1 MAHSILLVDDDPTI
15 IQLATTAL
23 EGAGY
28 TVRAATNGDEAIE
41 AVRTERPAMVITDWL
56 MPAPDGLELC
66 RMIREVEDFSSR
78 IYVIMLS
85 GQRAP
90 GRLVEAL
97 EVGADD
103 YIHKPFSTD
112 ELVARVRS
120 GSRLI
125 ALKADLKQKEI
136 ELFRRNAELEVAHQ
150 ELSRLNRH
158 LDQIAT
164 TDELTGL
171 ANRRSAMAA
180 IQRRWEEINRDPGS
194 MAMVLADIDHFKQIN
209 DTWGHDAGDAVLAQ
223 VAAALDEASR
233 STEDV
238 FRLGGEEFLLFC
250 RSATA
255 AEATIAAERMRLA
268 VESLQVTHR
277 GRTITCTMSFGVAE
291 RRGWMKT
298 SDEVLKAADEALY
311 ASKHAGR
318 NRVTIADPNP
328 KFEPLRHAA

>member
-1 MAHSILLVDDDPTI
+1 MPHSILLVDDDPAI
-15 IQLATTAL
+15 IQLAATAL
-23 EGAGY
+23 EAAGY
-28 TVRAATNGDEAIE
+28 TVRAASNGDEAIE
-41 AVRTERPAMVITDWL
+41 AVRTERPDMVVTDWL

-66 RMIREVEDFSSR
+66 RMIREIEDFTSR

-103 YIHKPFSTD
+103 YIHKPFNTD

-136 ELFRRNAELEVAHQ
+136 QLHRRNAELEVAHQ

-158 LDQIAT
+158 LDEIAT

-180 IQRRWEEINRDPGS
+180 IDRRWLEINRDPGA
-194 MAMVLADIDHFKQIN
+194 MAMVLVDIDHFKRIN

-223 VAAALDEASR
+223 VAAALDGASR
-233 STEDV
+233 TTEDV

-250 RSATA
+250 RAATA
-255 AEATIAAERMRLA
+255 AEAAVAAERMREA
-268 VESLQVTHR
+268 VESLHILHG
-277 GRTITCTMSFGVAE
+277 GRTIRCTASFGVAE
-291 RRGWMKT
+291 RRGWMR
-298 SDEVLKAADEALY
+298 SSCEVLKAADEALY
-311 ASKHAGR
+311 ESKHAGR
-318 NRVTIADPNP
+318 NRVTIADPHP
-328 KFEPLRHAA
+328 RFEPLRNAA

>member
-1 MAHSILLVDDDPTI
+1 MPHSILLVDDDPAI

-23 EGAGY
+23 EAAGY
-28 TVRAATNGDEAIE
+28 TVRSASNGDEAME
-41 AVRTERPAMVITDWL
+41 CVRADRPDMVITDWL

-66 RMIREVEDFSSR
+66 RMIREIEDFSSR

-103 YIHKPFSTD
+103 YIHKPFNTD

-136 ELFRRNAELEVAHQ
+136 ELHRRNAELEVAHQ

-158 LDQIAT
+158 LDEIAT

-180 IQRRWEEINRDPGS
+180 IDRRWQEIDRDPGA
-194 MAMVLADIDHFKQIN
+194 MAMVLGDIDHFKRIN
-209 DTWGHDAGDAVLAQ
+209 DTWGHDVGDAVLAQ
-223 VAAALDEASR
+223 IAGALDGASR

-250 RSATA
+250 RASTA
-255 AEATIAAERMRLA
+255 AEAAVAAERMRVA
-268 VESLQVTHR
+268 VESIRITHG
-277 GRTITCTMSFGVAE
+277 GRTIPCTMSFGVAE
-291 RRGWMKT
+291 RRGWMQ
-298 SDEVLKAADEALY
+298 SSCEVLKAADEALY
-311 ASKHAGR
+311 ESKHAGR

-328 KFEPLRHAA
+328 RIQALRPAA